1 MNLRVPKRTRSN
13 VIGDS
18 PGPFEGTWPTSSWD
32 PLQLK
37 PIEVNYSEVS
47 KVLNRVHERKELL
60 LCTIR
65 SSQVIPI
72 YPFLTQMQSVGLDC
86 AHVLTCDSNTYVIT
100 FSTFSAE
107 RAMASF
113 EAGLSRLSS
122 ARALVGVS
130 YPFVETDLSHWWTG
144 VIQSTEASHLNMY
157 RDESFSYPTAELTPL
172 SDEERTRFLGR
183 FITALDDRG
192 YEGASSVVDQMFC
205 HIAEVG
211 LRLEDVAELS
221 SQILLTAV
229 GLKAGAGRDRLLH
242 MPLSTRQWLQYAA
255 KTCPKWWDWRDHVK
269 HSLLIVLG
277 REEAVTSAHSLQI
290 GQVINVIESN
300 FDSDLDVTSLAARVF
315 LSPSYLSKRFK
326 SETGMTIREFIVQTR
341 LNKAKDML
349 LHDFHLKAYEVGAH
363 VGYPDPTYFNKLFKR
378 QVGLTP
384 KAFRDRAVRQSLGSQ
399 ETE

>member
-1 MNLRVPKRTRSN
+1 MNLRIPKRTRSQMLS
-13 VIGDS
+13 VTQPQFD
-18 PGPFEGTWPTSSWD
+18 GTWPVSTWD
-32 PLQLK
+32 SLQLK
-37 PIEVNYSEVS
+37 AIEVNVAEVA
-47 KVLNRVHERKELL
+47 KVLNRVHERKEVL

-86 AHVLTCDSNTYVIT
+86 VHVLTCDSNTYVIT

-113 EAGLSRLSS
+113 EAGLARLSS

-130 YPFVETDLSHWWTG
+130 YPFVETDLHHWWAG
-144 VIQSTEASHLNMY
+144 VLESTEACHRNVY
-157 RDESFSYPTAELTPL
+157 HDESFSYPAGELPEI

-192 YEGASSVVDQMFC
+192 YDGANTVVDQLFS

-211 LRLEDVAELS
+211 WRLEDVAELS
-221 SQILLTAV
+221 SQILLTAI

-242 MPLSTRQWLQYAA
+242 MPLSMRQWLRYVA

-290 GQVINVIESN
+290 GQVIHIIESH
-300 FDSDLDVTSLAARVF
+300 FEADLDVTSLASRVF

-384 KAFRDRAVRQSLGSQ
+384 KAFRDRAVRQSLEPQVS
-399 ETE
+399 E